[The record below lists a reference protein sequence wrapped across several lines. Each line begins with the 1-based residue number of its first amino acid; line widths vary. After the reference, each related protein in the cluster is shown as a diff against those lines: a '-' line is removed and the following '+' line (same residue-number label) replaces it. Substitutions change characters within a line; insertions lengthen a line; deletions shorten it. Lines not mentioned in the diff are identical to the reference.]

1 MDSGSDSDGAPEELT
16 AVQGVEKHE
25 EISKVEK
32 DSAVRATNEE
42 KDRRKRW
49 AKRKTSSNPDKKKPL
64 KVEDKDAKAKEE
76 VEDEETHAM
85 PGTLPKSVIEMLA
98 AREKQTFSSD
108 SEEENVNQKVQK
120 KKKKLKTS
128 GPETILLKDV
138 RSTQHVRN
146 ALDFLNHRKNQVPRS
161 NAVLKNSHTAMRLF
175 KANFMR

>member
-32 DSAVRATNEE
+32 DSAVRATQEE

-49 AKRKTSSNPDKKKPL
+49 AQRKTSSKPNKKKPL
-64 KVEDKDAKAKEE
+64 KVEDKDTE
-76 VEDEETHAM
+76 VDEETHAM

-108 SEEENVNQKVQK
+108 SEEENVNQNVQK
-120 KKKKLKTS
+120 KKKRLKTATT

-138 RSTQHVRN
+138 RSTEHIKK
-146 ALDFLNHRKNQVPRS
+146 ALEFLSRRKNQVPRS
-161 NAVLKNSHTAMRLF
+161 NAVLKNPNAMRLF
-175 KANFMR
+175 NKPNFTS